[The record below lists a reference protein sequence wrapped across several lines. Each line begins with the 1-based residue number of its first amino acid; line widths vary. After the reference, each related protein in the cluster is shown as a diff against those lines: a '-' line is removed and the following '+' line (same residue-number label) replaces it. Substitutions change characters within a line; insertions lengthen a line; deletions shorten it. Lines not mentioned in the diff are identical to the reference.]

1 MIEKMLKIANDEV
14 GYLEKKS
21 LADLDSKIKNAGNNN
36 FTKYAQELK
45 NAVGSPFVNGVPW
58 CVMFVQWCF
67 FKAYGEEST
76 KRFLHIWTMSCGAM
90 KEEFIKHNEY
100 HSDPMV
106 GDIVIFE
113 WYKTVNSKKEIKR
126 HTGIVYKVDKDY
138 VYTIE
143 GNTDATRGAEVI
155 ENGGGV
161 FKKSYKR
168 NHPRINGYCRPAYV
182 EVALPV
188 LNRRQQITGKNDKR
202 QCRLLQQNLN
212 SLGYKGKD
220 GNKLAVDGSFGGN
233 TEFAVK
239 AFQRANNLDDDG
251 SYGKLTYRKML
262 EVMC

>member
-21 LADLDSKIKNAGNNN
+21 LADLDSKIKNAGSNN

-58 CVMFVQWCF
+58 CVIFVDWCL
-67 FKAYGEEST
+67 FKAYGAEKAERLLYT
-76 KRFLHIWTMSCGAM
+76 FTMSCGSL
-90 KEEFIKHNEY
+90 KGEFLANKAYYDEGK
-100 HSDPMV
+100 V
-106 GDIVIFE
+106 GDLVIFE
-113 WYKTVNSKKEIKR
+113 WKNSKGEIRR
-126 HTGIVYKVDKDY
+126 HIGIVYKTDANY
-138 VYTIE
+138 IYTIE
-143 GNTDATRGAEVI
+143 GNTSAGSNTVI

-188 LNRRQQITGKNDKR
+188 LNRRQQIAGKNDKR
-202 QCRLLQQNLN
+202 QCKLLQQNLN

-233 TEFAVK
+233 TEYAVK
-239 AFQRANNLDDDG
+239 AFQRDHDLDDDG